1 MPRIYVHVIAAPIFA
16 ALCFCA
22 VHWGHCSLILVAIAT
37 GVGCPPGGS
46 DRWREQT
53 SQRPRSTAPCGFL
66 DVFVRF
72 VSWRCWNLWCQ
83 KTSKEHR
90 FWFMITRQPCTVLQG
105 RSLSQSFM
113 ESPLARLQSVE
124 NQPLGKCQLTSMRRV
139 SDAENG
145 SLSQIHNQS
154 QHFCKWKID
163 WSLECWMISILIK
176 QLRSAHPWQ
185 LQIQQLL
192 AVATK
197 MSSRGSV

>member
-1 MPRIYVHVIAAPIFA
+1 MFMSTGTH
-16 ALCFCA
+16 FCCTVSST
-22 VHWGHCSLILVAIAT
+22 VHWGHCSLILAAIAT
-37 GVGCPPGGS
+37 GVGCPAGGS

-90 FWFMITRQPCTVLQG
+90 FWFLITRQPCIVLQG

-124 NQPLGKCQLTSMRRV
+124 NQPLGKCQLTSNEKSFGRREWKFE
-139 SDAENG
+139 SN
-145 SLSQIHNQS
+145 SQPI
-154 QHFCKWKID
+154 QHFCKWKMN
-163 WSLECWMISILIK
+163 WLLECWMISILIK
-176 QLRSAHPWQ
+176 QLRWAHPWQ